1 MVIHLNTD
9 SFSLPSTLRIGKGT
23 SLITF
28 PLDYCMIDLETTG
41 FSSQWNDIIEIGAIR
56 YSNGIEIERFQ
67 SLVQPPKHEGN

>member
-1 MVIHLNTD
+1 
-9 SFSLPSTLRIGKGT
+9 
-23 SLITF
+23 
-28 PLDYCMIDLETTG
+28 MIDLETTG